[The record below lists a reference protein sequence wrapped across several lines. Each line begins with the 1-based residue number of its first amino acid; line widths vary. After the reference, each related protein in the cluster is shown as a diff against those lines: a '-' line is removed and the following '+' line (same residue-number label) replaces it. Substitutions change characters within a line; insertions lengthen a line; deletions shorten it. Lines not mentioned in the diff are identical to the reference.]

1 MHREGGVAKLTEFDI
16 GQADVDGFAQ
26 QVLAVLGDTTRTPA
40 QHVVGRGRAVGRNDF
55 IGAVAA
61 QFRANV
67 VYEVKE
73 LGVNFGDIAGAKIRE
88 ELVNFFE
95 RIGHVFV
102 APLVDNME
110 PFTGVSMKKLQLSFV
125 VDRGTG
131 APQRQSQT
139 RNHAADRCLNQAASA
154 LVGRGFHARPIIQVA
169 LLLFTVIQPVTSLA
183 DDAADS
189 EAIRTEIENLRETG
203 QLSIDGIDIA
213 TGNTLAEFYE
223 RRNFS
228 PTWTDLDQVGE
239 LLAMV
244 LASHEDGLNPGDYHA
259 EKIETAYKAI
269 RQGRTP
275 TPRQL
280 AAIELMF
287 SDSLLRL
294 AYHQLF
300 GRVDPENLDPSW
312 NFDQRPVSSN
322 PLQRMQEAIDS
333 PSLKNFAETV
343 YARGPLYLRLRESL
357 KSHRQIRDNGAWPVI
372 PHGPTLKAGM
382 SDERVLIIARRLAI
396 SGDIASVPE
405 TTGDLYSDILAAG
418 VRSFQRRHG
427 LEADGVIG
435 PATLAALNVPV
446 ETRIAQLRA
455 NLERARWVMGG
466 IGEDFIIVNIAG
478 YRAYLVDD
486 GQVVWDTKVQVGT
499 PFHQSPVFRDEMTYV
514 VMNPTWTVP
523 YSIATKEMLPRIQGD
538 PDYFK
543 TRTFDVRNRA
553 GENVDPDSIDWSALS
568 RGNFPY
574 TFVQR
579 PGPANALGRIK
590 FIFPNEYAV
599 YLHDTPSKS
608 LFGRSERAFSHGCIR
623 TQNPF
628 DLAELLLGP
637 AGWDRERI
645 DAQIES
651 AETRTVHL
659 AQPLPV
665 LLLYWTADVGPNG
678 EYHFYNDVYERDQ
691 RVLDAL
697 DAPFEPLQ
705 NRNIPI
711 R

>member
-1 MHREGGVAKLTEFDI
+1 MHCEGGVAELTQLDI
-16 GQADVDGFAQ
+16 GQANVDSFAQ
-26 QVLAVLGDTTRTPA
+26 QVLAVPGDTTRTPA
-40 QHVVGRGRAVGRNDF
+40 QHIVGRGRAVGRNDF
-55 IGAVAA
+55 IGAIAA
-61 QFRANV
+61 QCRANV
-67 VYEVKE
+67 IHEVKK
-73 LGVNFGDIAGAKIRE
+73 LRINFGDIAGAKVGE
-88 ELVNFFE
+88 EHVNFFE
-95 RIGHVFV
+95 RSGHIFV

-110 PFTGVSMKKLQLSFV
+110 LFTGVSMKELQLSFV
-125 VDRGTG
+125 VERGTD
-131 APQRQSQT
+131 APQWQGQT
-139 RNHAADRCLNQAASA
+139 RNHAADRRLNQAASA
-154 LVGRGFHARPIIQVA
+154 LVGRRFHVRPIIQAA
-169 LLLFTVIQPVTSLA
+169 LLLFAVIQPVTSLA

-189 EAIRTEIENLRETG
+189 EAIRVEIENLRETG
-203 QLSIDGIDIA
+203 QLSIGGIDIA
-213 TGNTLAEFYE
+213 SGNALAEFYE
-223 RRNFS
+223 RRNFR
-228 PTWTDLDQVGE
+228 PTWNDPDQVGE
-239 LLAMV
+239 LLELV
-244 LASHEDGLNPGDYHA
+244 LASRDDGLNPGDYHA
-259 EKIETAYKAI
+259 EQIEAAYKAI
-269 RQGRTP
+269 QQGRTP

-280 AAIELMF
+280 AAVELMF

-300 GRVDPENLDPSW
+300 GRVDPTSLDPSW

-333 PSLKNFAETV
+333 PSLADFVDKV
-343 YARGPLYLRLRESL
+343 YARGPLFLRLRDSL
-357 KSHRQIRDNGAWPVI
+357 YQHRQIKAEGGWPVV
-372 PHGPTLKAGM
+372 PDGPSLKVGM
-382 SDERVLIIARRLAI
+382 SDERVATIARRLAQSRDI
-396 SGDIASVPE
+396 SDVPE
-405 TTGDLYSDILAAG
+405 IAGNVYSDILAAG

-435 PATLAALNVPV
+435 PATLVALNVPV
-446 ETRIAQLRA
+446 ETRIAQLRI

-466 IGEDFIIVNIAG
+466 ISEDFIIVNIAG

-486 GQVVWDTKVQVGT
+486 GQVVWDTKVQVGA
-499 PFHQSPVFRDEMTYV
+499 PFHQTPVFRDEVIYV

-523 YSIATKEMLPRIQGD
+523 YSIATKEMLPRIQRD

-553 GENVDPDSIDWSALS
+553 GENVDPATIDWSQLS

-637 AGWDRERI
+637 AGWDREQI

-651 AETRTVHL
+651 EETRTVHL
-659 AQPLPV
+659 AEPLPV
-665 LLLYWTADVGPNG
+665 MLLYWTADIGPNG

-705 NRNIPI
+705 NRNIQI